1 MNQSF
6 LPMSPSFP
14 EVAAAWKA
22 DKRQWVKPSTY
33 AIYVR
38 LLNLYIL
45 PSFGGERPQN
55 AGAVQTFA
63 DSLLERGLSVKT
75 VRDTLLV
82 LKMILR
88 HGADA
93 GAWPLLE
100 SKVHY
105 PPTGKRTPTI
115 LSRPQ
120 QRMLMDYLQSHFS
133 FQNLGILICLHSG
146 LRIGEVC
153 ALQWRD
159 IDVSAREIHITKT
172 VQRICITDGS
182 THEYYLSVDRPKT
195 PTSIR
200 DIPISRELNTLLKPL
215 RRIMQPEDYVVSN
228 TRKPLEPRYLRD
240 HYHQVLD
247 SLGLPRLRFHA
258 LRHSFATRCIE
269 SKCDYKTVSVLL
281 GHASIATTMDLYVHP
296 GADEKKKAVEQML
309 RRLGR

>member
-1 MNQSF
+1 
-6 LPMSPSFP
+6 MSHSFP

-22 DKRQWVKPSTY
+22 DKRQRVKPSTY

-45 PSFGGERPQN
+45 PCFDRERPADQ
-55 AGAVQTFA
+55 AAVQTFA

-93 GAWPLLE
+93 GAWPPLE
-100 SKVHY
+100 SRVHY
-105 PPTGKRTPTI
+105 PSTGRRSPAI

-120 QRMLMDYLQSHFS
+120 QRQLMEYLQSHFS
-133 FQNLGILICLHSG
+133 FPNLGILICLHSG

-159 IDVSAREIHITKT
+159 IDIAAGEIHITKT
-172 VQRICITDGS
+172 VQRICITDAGI
-182 THEYYLSVDRPKT
+182 HEYYISVDRPKT
-195 PTSIR
+195 PSSTR
-200 DIPISRELNTLLKPL
+200 EIPITRELNAILKPL
-215 RRIMQPEDYVVSN
+215 RRIMQADDYVVSN
-228 TRKPLEPRYLRD
+228 ARKPLEPRYLRD
-240 HYHQVLD
+240 HYHHLLK
-247 SLGLPRLRFHA
+247 SIGLPRMRFHA

-296 GADEKKKAVEQML
+296 GIDEKKKAVEQML
-309 RRLGR
+309 RRLGS